1 MFAMPINS
9 FSIGRD
15 CQLVVMGPFGR
26 VDLTYVTGFESRQ
39 VTQSVRLDRLD
50 GVPMGAE
57 LPRGWEGSFEVE
69 RGTSAVDDFI
79 AATEAA
85 FFNQGSLP
93 AGTVY
98 QYIAEV
104 DGSTSTYQY
113 SGVVFKLANSGSW
126 RGDASV
132 RQKLE
137 FYATQRQRL

>member
-1 MFAMPINS
+1 MPINS

-15 CQLVVMGPFGR
+15 CQLVLMGPQGR

-57 LPRGWEGSFEVE
+57 LPKGWEGSFEVE

-79 AATEAA
+79 AASEQA
-85 FFNQGSLP
+85 FLSQGSMP

-98 QYIAEV
+98 QYVAEV

-113 SGVVFKLANSGSW
+113 SGVVFKLANAGSW
-126 RGDASV
+126 RGDAAV
-132 RQKLE
+132 KQKLE
-137 FYATQRQRL
+137 FFATQRQRI